1 MLHMLS
7 QCFLSI
13 CCGYHLRRAEVLA
26 GITAEHGDMEQ
37 SFAPVSWELRDLLGM
52 WCVAV
57 EMTLTI
63 HISNDLKQFT
73 LQLKQDLSCDNP
85 EEIVTC

>member
-1 MLHMLS
+1 MLHMLP

-13 CCGYHLRRAEVLA
+13 CCGYYPCRAEVLA
-26 GITAEHGDMEQ
+26 GIAAGHGAMEQ
-37 SFAPVSWELRDLLGM
+37 SSAPVSWELRELLGM

-57 EMTLTI
+57 EMTLSI
-63 HISNDLKQFT
+63 HISNDSKQFT
-73 LQLKQDLSCDNP
+73 LRLKQDLSCYNP